1 MKNILFLH
9 AGSELYGAD
18 IILYNLVKNIDKEK
32 YNVYVILPN
41 NGPLV
46 DKIRS
51 ENIYCK
57 VIDYPILRRKY
68 FSLKGLIYYIKN
80 YKRKSDQIY
89 KLIKDKN
96 ITIIHNNT
104 LAVLEGI
111 YLKRKLKA
119 KLIVHVHEIIKNP
132 KWFGPLL
139 AKIFGLQCD
148 CFACVSDAV
157 AKELKPYIKNKEKI
171 KVIYNG
177 IDNTK
182 FHPDYSVVPLRKEF
196 NIPADSLVVG
206 MIGRINSWKGQDDF
220 LESIVPLLSK
230 HKNVYALIVGGVF
243 VGEEWRY
250 DKLKEKINKLNS
262 NLNNRIIFSDF
273 RLDNFLIHNLID
285 IFVLPS
291 INPDPLPTVVLE
303 SMASGKPIVAYKHG
317 GVCEMVKNHE
327 NGILVFPRDTVK
339 LSEAIEKL
347 IIDEKTR
354 KQMGENSS
362 KREVKYFSIQKQL
375 EEFYKIY
382 D

>member
-1 MKNILFLH
+1 MENILFLH

-18 IILYNLVKNIDKEK
+18 IILYNLVKNIDKTK
-32 YNVYVILPN
+32 YNVYVILPSY
-41 NGPLV
+41 GPLV

-51 ENIYCK
+51 KNIYCE

-68 FSLKGLIYYIKN
+68 FSLKGIIYYLKN
-80 YKRKSDQIY
+80 YKKRSDQIY
-89 KLIKDKN
+89 NLIKNKN

-132 KWFGPLL
+132 KWFGPMLTKL
-139 AKIFGLQCD
+139 FGLQCD
-148 CFACVSDAV
+148 YFVCVSNAV
-157 AKELKPYIKNKEKI
+157 AKELNPYVKNKEKV

-182 FHPDYSVVPLRKEF
+182 FHPNYSVESLRKEF
-196 NIPADSLVVG
+196 NIPENSLVIG

-220 LESIVPLLSK
+220 LDSVVPLLIK
-230 HKNVYALIVGGVF
+230 YKKIYALIVGGVF
-243 VGEEWRY
+243 AGEEWRY
-250 DKLKEKINKLNS
+250 DKLKEKINIF
-262 NLNNRIIFSDF
+262 NLDINNRIIFSDF
-273 RLDNFLIHNLID
+273 RLDNYLIHNLID
-285 IFVLPS
+285 IFILPS

-317 GVCEMVKNHE
+317 GVCEMVNNHE
-327 NGILVFPRDTVK
+327 NGTLVSPRDTVK

-347 IIDEKTR
+347 IIDEQTR
-354 KQMGENSS
+354 KQMGENSL

-375 EEFYKIY
+375 EELYKIY
-382 D
+382 G